1 MGTLRDDPLSH
12 ILKCKRA
19 IWVTQSQVAPLLSAR
34 EGRLSSSLP
43 HWQAVALLLL
53 IAWLYASIL
62 ARLFLQWVG
71 PHSDPNFQ
79 HGIFVPLF
87 ALFVLWQDRK
97 KLASHRA
104 RPILDWSSRWW
115 C

>member
-1 MGTLRDDPLSH
+1 MGNS
-12 ILKCKRA
+12 A
-19 IWVTQSQVAPLLSAR
+19 EVAPLLSTR
-34 EGRLSSSLP
+34 EGRLSSRLP
-43 HWQAVALLLL
+43 RWQAVALLLL

-71 PHSDPNFQ
+71 PNRDPNFE

-97 KLASHRA
+97 KLNPS
-104 RPILDWSSRWW
+104 RPPHPGPVFRWW